1 MKNFLSALLLASAP
15 FVAWAETPFL
25 HSRSAIVYDVGR
37 HEVLLEKNAD
47 DVQPIASITKLMTAM
62 VVLDSAQS
70 LGAMVSVDNDDIDRL
85 KHSGS
90 RIPIG
95 ASLER
100 GEMLRLALMS
110 SENRAASALSR
121 AFPGGRPAFIQKM
134 NETARTLHMANTHFD
149 DPTGLSPGDLSTARD
164 VVTMA
169 AAAAHYPL
177 ISEYTTLPRYEEE
190 IGTRTRFYHNTDPIV
205 SSADWDV
212 LVAKTG
218 YIREAGRCIVVD
230 AYVPNGQVM
239 IALLGSQT
247 SWGRSADLVTIR
259 RWLNGDETPVV
270 EPRYYASA
278 RLHHPHSVLEHSH
291 RVRVQFTSYRTG
303 LAPGAHGRIARHQA
317 THQAGKQQHHV
328 SILAGRDPRD

>member
-1 MKNFLSALLLASAP
+1 MKNFLSALLLAFAP

-25 HSRSAIVYDVGR
+25 YSRSAIVYDVGR
-37 HEVLLEKNAD
+37 GEVLLEKNAD
-47 DVQPIASITKLMTAM
+47 AVQPIASITKLMTAM

-70 LGAMVSVDNDDIDRL
+70 LGETVTVDNEDIDRL

-121 AFPGGRPAFIQKM
+121 AFPGGQSAFIQKM
-134 NETARTLHMANTHFD
+134 NEKARALHMADTHFD
-149 DPTGLSPGDLSTARD
+149 DPTGLSPDNLSTARD
-164 VVTMA
+164 LVKLADA
-169 AAAAHYPL
+169 AARYPL

-205 SSADWDV
+205 RSADWDV
-212 LVAKTG
+212 RVAKTG

-230 AYVPNGQVM
+230 ANMPNGPVM

-247 SWGRSADLVTIR
+247 AWGRAADLVTIR

-278 RLHHPHSVLEHSH
+278 RQHHPHVMLAHSH
-291 RVRVQFTSYRTG
+291 RVYVRLATYRS
-303 LAPGAHGRIARHQA
+303 ASAAGAHRQTTRH
-317 THQAGKQQHHV
+317 HAGKVEHRTV
-328 SILAGRDPRD
+328 VAAAG

>member
-1 MKNFLSALLLASAP
+1 MKNFLGALLLATAP
-15 FVAWAETPFL
+15 FVAWAQAPFL
-25 HSRSAIVYDVGR
+25 YSRSAIVYDVGR
-37 HEVLLEKNAD
+37 GEVLLEKNAD
-47 DVQPIASITKLMTAM
+47 DVQPIASLTKLMTAM

-70 LGAMVSVDNDDIDRL
+70 LEDMVTVDDDDIDRL

-100 GEMLRLALMS
+100 GEMLRLALMA

-121 AFPGGRPAFIQKM
+121 AFPGGQPAFIQAM
-134 NETARTLHMANTHFD
+134 NEKARALQMASTHFD
-149 DPTGLSPGDLSTARD
+149 DSSGLSPDNLSTARD
-164 VVTMA
+164 VAKMA

-177 ISEYTTLPRYEEE
+177 ISEDTTLPRYEEE

-205 SSADWDV
+205 RSAGWDV

-230 AYVPNGQVM
+230 ANMPTGQVM
-239 IALLGSQT
+239 IALLGAPT
-247 SWGRSADLVTIR
+247 SWGRAADLVTIR

-270 EPRYYASA
+270 PPHWYADTRLRHRHLMLA
-278 RLHHPHSVLEHSH
+278 RSH
-291 RVRVQFTSYRTG
+291 RVNARFASYRTASASG
-303 LAPGAHGRIARHQA
+303 VPRQTVKHH
-317 THQAGKQQHHV
+317 AGKREHHTLV
-328 SILAGRDPRD
+328 AASAQ

>member
-1 MKNFLSALLLASAP
+1 MKNFLSALLLATVP

-25 HSRSAIVYDVGR
+25 YSRSAIVYDVGR
-37 HEVLLEKNAD
+37 GEVLLEKNAD
-47 DVQPIASITKLMTAM
+47 DLQPIASLTKLMTAM
-62 VVLDSAQS
+62 VVLDSAQP
-70 LGAMVSVDNDDIDRL
+70 LGDTVTVDVDDIDRL

-95 ASLER
+95 VSLER

-121 AFPGGRPAFIQKM
+121 AFPGGQSAFIHKM
-134 NETARTLHMANTHFD
+134 NEKARALHMANTHFA
-149 DPTGLSPGDLSTARD
+149 DPTGLSPDDFSTARD
-164 VVTMA
+164 VVKMA
-169 AAAAHYPL
+169 QAAAHYPL
-177 ISEYTTLPRYEEE
+177 ISEYTTLPRYEQQ
-190 IGTRTRFYHNTDPIV
+190 IGSRTRFYHNTDPIV
-205 SSADWDV
+205 RAADWDV

-230 AYVPNGQVM
+230 ANMPNGQVM

-270 EPRYYASA
+270 EPHYDAST
-278 RLHHPHSVLEHSH
+278 RQHHHHSVLARSH
-291 RVRVQFTSYRTG
+291 RVRVQFASYRT
-303 LAPGAHGRIARHQA
+303 ASTANAHRQTVKH
-317 THQAGKQQHHV
+317 HAGKREHHAPV
-328 SILAGRDPRD
+328 AA

>member
-25 HSRSAIVYDVGR
+25 YSRSAIVYDVGR
-37 HEVLLEKNAD
+37 GEVLLEKNAD
-47 DVQPIASITKLMTAM
+47 DVQPIASLTKLMTAM

-70 LGAMVSVDNDDIDRL
+70 LGDTVTVDDNDIDRL

-95 ASLER
+95 ASLQR

-121 AFPGGRPAFIQKM
+121 AFPGGQPAFIQKM
-134 NETARTLHMANTHFD
+134 NEKAHALHMANTHFD
-149 DPTGLSPGDLSTARD
+149 DPTGLSPDNLSTARD
-164 VVTMA
+164 VVMMA
-169 AAAAHYPL
+169 EAAAHYPL

-205 SSADWDV
+205 RTADWDV

-230 AYVPNGQVM
+230 ANMPNGQVM
-239 IALLGSQT
+239 IALLGAQT
-247 SWGRSADLVTIR
+247 SWGRSTDLVTIR

-270 EPRYYASA
+270 EPPYYASA
-278 RLHHPHSVLEHSH
+278 RLHHHHLMLARSH
-291 RVRVQFTSYRTG
+291 RVKMRFASYRTG
-303 LAPGAHGRIARHQA
+303 SASGAHRQTVNH
-317 THQAGKQQHHV
+317 HAGKREHHTHV
-328 SILAGRDPRD
+328 AA